1 MMENN
6 KKWYTVT
13 FTPVVHITIDE
24 DGVLLEKSIDF
35 GSSWTGDILRYD
47 NEHDDDDAEV
57 VEDIP
62 EINRIVGLADDATW
76 SLNLEQ
82 RFIHYKEF
90 GNEPF

>member
-1 MMENN
+1 METN

-13 FTPVVHITIDE
+13 YAPIVHITIDE
-24 DGVLLEKSIDF
+24 DGVLMEKSIDF
-35 GSSWTGDILRYD
+35 SSSWTGDILRYD
-47 NEHDDDDAEV
+47 STFEDDEAEV

-82 RFIHYKEF
+82 RFIHFKEF

>member
-1 MMENN
+1 METN

-13 FTPVVHITIDE
+13 FTPIVHITIDE
-24 DGVLLEKSIDF
+24 DGLLMEKSIDF

-47 NEHDDDDAEV
+47 RLFDDDDAEV

-82 RFIHYKEF
+82 RFIHFKEF